1 MNHRNE
7 LALPS
12 LQGMNFAPSPFP
24 FNSIEPNETS
34 QPITWEEVNSPNHF
48 YFHKTTPVFLFFRT
62 NSFRFTFEPVDAAPH
77 CEPSLLTKCKKC
89 GVIPKSFR
97 TYLARH

>member
-12 LQGMNFAPSPFP
+12 LQGMNFTPSPFP

-34 QPITWEEVNSPNHF
+34 TYNVGGSQLPQPLLLSQNDT
-48 YFHKTTPVFLFFRT
+48 YFSFFRT
-62 NSFRFTFEPVDAAPH
+62 NNFLFTSEAVDAAPH

-89 GVIPKSFR
+89 GVISNSFR
-97 TYLARH
+97 AYLPRH